1 MSGDA
6 ATREQ
11 STIPEM
17 VVGRSE
23 KSVLRS
29 FAGFLI
35 CIMSLVMTELHV
47 SSFSDYIYDSNIL
60 IMGQGIASI
69 FQGMYFT
76 RYLAMNVEIT
86 SSP

>member
-1 MSGDA
+1 
-6 ATREQ
+6 
-11 STIPEM
+11 
-17 VVGRSE
+17 
-23 KSVLRS
+23 
-29 FAGFLI
+29 
-35 CIMSLVMTELHV
+35 MTELHV

>member
-1 MSGDA
+1 
-6 ATREQ
+6 
-11 STIPEM
+11 
-17 VVGRSE
+17 
-23 KSVLRS
+23 
-29 FAGFLI
+29 
-35 CIMSLVMTELHV
+35 MSLVMTELHV
-47 SSFSDYIYDSNIL
+47 SSFSDYIYDSSIL